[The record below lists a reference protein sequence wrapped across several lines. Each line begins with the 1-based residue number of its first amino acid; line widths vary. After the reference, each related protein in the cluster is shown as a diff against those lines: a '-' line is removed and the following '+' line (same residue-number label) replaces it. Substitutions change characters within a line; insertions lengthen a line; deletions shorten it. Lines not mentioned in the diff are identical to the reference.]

1 MGAGKTVCSSS
12 LNSLH
17 VGWAQS
23 IGGGH
28 RPERQC
34 PRRGQGLHRLRGCEE
49 SPGKGELCV
58 KHVKQV
64 LCLQDFSEA
73 LIYPCALQAS
83 LFFFF
88 FFLELTV
95 F

>member
-1 MGAGKTVCSSS
+1 M
-12 LNSLH
+12 
-17 VGWAQS
+17 
-23 IGGGH
+23 
-28 RPERQC
+28 PEE
-34 PRRGQGLHRLRGCEE
+34 GQGLHRLRGCEE

-73 LIYPCALQAS
+73 LIYLCALQAS
-83 LFFFF
+83 FFFFF
-88 FFLELTV
+88 FFLKLTV